1 MPPSRLS
8 RKADIIGVSVMAA
21 VVETHTTIVTIHP
34 SSRNRMPA
42 MPGTIVSGR
51 NTATTTSVVAM
62 TDSHTSL
69 VA

>member
-1 MPPSRLS
+1 
-8 RKADIIGVSVMAA
+8 
-21 VVETHTTIVTIHP
+21 
-34 SSRNRMPA
+34 

-51 NTATTTSVVAM
+51 NTATTTNVVAM

>member
-1 MPPSRLS
+1 
-8 RKADIIGVSVMAA
+8 MAA
-21 VVETHTTIVTIHP
+21 AVETQTTMVTIQP
-34 SSRNRMPA
+34 SSRNRIPA

>member
-1 MPPSRLS
+1 
-8 RKADIIGVSVMAA
+8 MAA
-21 VVETHTTIVTIHP
+21 VVDTQTTMVTIQP
-34 SSRNRMPA
+34 SSRNRIPDR
-42 MPGTIVSGR
+42 PEIIVRGR